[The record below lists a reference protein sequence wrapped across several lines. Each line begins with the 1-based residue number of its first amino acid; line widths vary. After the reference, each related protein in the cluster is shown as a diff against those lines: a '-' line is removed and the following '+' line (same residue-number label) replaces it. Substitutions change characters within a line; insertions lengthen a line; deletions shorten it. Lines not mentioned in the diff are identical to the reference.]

1 MQRSRR
7 ADLMQGPAGKAA
19 RERLIERRNAE
30 ADRTAP
36 IARRGGDIRN
46 GAAECMQGR
55 LRCGGHFAL
64 LRVREVGTP

>member
-1 MQRSRR
+1 
-7 ADLMQGPAGKAA
+7 MQGPAGKAA

-30 ADRTAP
+30 ADRTAPIRTAP